1 MPCHSEM
8 VERMLKINIE
18 IFFIDDNIIYTY
30 LAISAAVCPFKST
43 TLGFAPLTTK
53 SSTWRTCPARAAT
66 CKGVVPFSYIQ
77 ICII

>member
-18 IFFIDDNIIYTY
+18 IFFIGDNIIYTY